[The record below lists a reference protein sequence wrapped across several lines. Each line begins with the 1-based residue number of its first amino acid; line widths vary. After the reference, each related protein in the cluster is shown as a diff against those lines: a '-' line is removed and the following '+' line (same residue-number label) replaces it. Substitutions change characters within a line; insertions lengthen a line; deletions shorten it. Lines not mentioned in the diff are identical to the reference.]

1 MDFAQIFDMLLH
13 VDQVLGTVIQQ
24 YGDWVYMILF
34 LIIFSET
41 GLVVFPF
48 LPGDSLIFI
57 AGAFCASGD
66 MDPWLLSSLLTVGAV
81 LGNMV
86 NYWVGS
92 LVGHKVYTHN
102 YRWIDKDALQKTHA
116 FFEKHGGK
124 TIVLCRFV
132 PVIRTFAPFVA
143 GMSGMPFVRFQLFN
157 IGGALLW
164 CVGLI
169 WAGYFFGNIAF
180 IRDHL
185 STIAVI
191 GVSAAVVPVALGIL
205 IKMIK
210 RMYLKY
216 KA

>member
-1 MDFAQIFDMLLH
+1 M
-13 VDQVLGTVIQQ
+13 
-24 YGDWVYMILF
+24 
-34 LIIFSET
+34 
-41 GLVVFPF
+41 VFPF